1 MGINEE
7 SVNEHKHFGAE
18 SRLSFGIFKTSS
30 IFPQLAH
37 FLILAFLLCEHIS
50 SLGYTHDRHRFKSF
64 DGRLRLTRVPRIG
77 GSATLVLSTHSNL
90 VEPVHARILF
100 HLPRGIVA
108 ESPDQFHD
116 VYFPPNEVEQQYSVR
131 LRIKKS
137 GNFPLQASIYTTS
150 VDGKKIAQHFYM
162 YLLVTPTRAEI
173 GSEPFK
179 DEVSSFPLQ
188 THVQLSSAPAE
199 IDGAPI
205 IRGTVSYFDDNEL
218 SVLPIQ
224 RPQIQLYLE
233 DQITGDI
240 IIDRTVGDEQ
250 GNYNFN
256 NLNRPALHDGS
267 PRDLYVVLKFDNSVM
282 SIAAEIEDGS
292 YQTYALKS
300 ETVSD
305 VSGGENVID
314 LVIDSKDPNRGIGH
328 IFNTIQDAHSFLYGR
343 LGWERDRPIQVIWPG
358 PYSISYYNLDR
369 MGEGRTQMNREHIAI
384 AFGEHQWLRIIMF
397 HEYAHAVM
405 TAAYGY
411 NIDALPLSDYPGVHR
426 VETVSNLGFAF
437 YEGWAEFMEAA
448 VDNNALNVTGFLDR
462 DSPNIESNQWWTGH
476 VNGTGQNV
484 RGELVEGTV
493 ASILWDIFDTP
504 DSIDLAPNVDDDN
517 INDQLDLFWKI
528 FVTDNPQNVID
539 VAKAWR
545 LRNFP
550 MLKELEAIYANHH
563 TLSRPNS
570 PPTLQF
576 TSPTKEHAVAG
587 NTFEITWQAFDL
599 DGDDFTIDLFYDV
612 DRIVGDSVEI
622 QSRISSSLSDWSWDT
637 SMVEE
642 GNYYLGASVRDFRNS
657 TIEVYSEEFV
667 IIDRTAI
674 YDVNGDKIV
683 NLLDLVAVAAQFG
696 KPPDSN
702 LDANGDGVINVLDL
716 VLIAAHFGEVVP

>member
-1 MGINEE
+1 MGINEV
-7 SVNEHKHFGAE
+7 SVNEHKHFDAK
-18 SRLSFGIFKTSS
+18 SLLSSGHLKTSP

-37 FLILAFLLCEHIS
+37 FLILAIAILLCEHIS
-50 SLGYTHDRHRFKSF
+50 PFGYTHERHHFKSF
-64 DGRLRLTRVPRIG
+64 DGRLHLTRAPRIG
-77 GSATLVLSTHSNL
+77 GSATLVLSIHSNL
-90 VEPVHARILF
+90 ADSVHARILF
-100 HLPRGIVA
+100 RLPRGIVA
-108 ESPDQFHD
+108 ESPIQFHD
-116 VYFPPNEVEQQYSVR
+116 VYFPPKEAEQQYRVR
-131 LRIKKS
+131 LRVKKI

-150 VDGKKIAQHFYM
+150 VDGKRIVQHFYT

-173 GSEPFK
+173 GAEPFK
-179 DEVSSFPLQ
+179 DEVGSFPLQ
-188 THVQLSSAPAE
+188 THAQLSSAPAK
-199 IDGAPI
+199 IDGALL

-218 SVLPIQ
+218 TVLPVQ
-224 RPQIQLYLE
+224 KPQIQLYLE
-233 DQITGDI
+233 NQITGDI
-240 IIDRTVGDEQ
+240 IIDHTVGDGQ

-256 NLNRPALHDGS
+256 NLNHPALHDGS
-267 PRDLYVVLKFDNSVM
+267 PRNLYVVLKFDNSVLSM
-282 SIAAEIEDGS
+282 TDDLG
-292 YQTYALKS
+292 QTYALQS
-300 ETVSD
+300 ETLHNVPN
-305 VSGGENVID
+305 GENFIN
-314 LVIDSKDPNRGIGH
+314 LVIDASHPIRGIGH
-328 IFNTIQDAHSFLYGR
+328 IFNAIQDAHAFLFDR
-343 LGWERDRPIQVIWPG
+343 LGWERDRPIQVVWPG
-358 PYSISYYNLDR
+358 LYGISYYDD
-369 MGEGRTQMNREHIAI
+369 GRKKETREHIAI
-384 AFGEHQWLRIIMF
+384 AFGEHQWLRIIMY

-411 NIDALPLSDYPGVHR
+411 NPDALPQGNYPRVHR

-448 VDNNALNVTGFLDR
+448 VDNNALNVTGFLDQ

-476 VNGTGQNV
+476 VNGAGQNV
-484 RGELVEGTV
+484 RGEVVEGTV

-517 INDQLDLFWKI
+517 ISDQFDLFWKI
-528 FVTDNPQNVID
+528 FLTDTPQNVID
-539 VAKAWR
+539 VAMAWR

-576 TSPTKEHAVAG
+576 TSPTKEGAVAG

-612 DRIVGDSVEI
+612 DRIVGNSVEI
-622 QSRISSSLSDWSWDT
+622 RSRISSRRSGWSWDT

-642 GNYYLGASVRDFRNS
+642 GKYYLGASVRDFRNS
-657 TIEVYSEEFV
+657 KIEVYSEEFV

-683 NLLDLVAVAAQFG
+683 NLLDLAAVAAQFG
-696 KPPDSN
+696 KHSDSN
-702 LDANGDGVINVLDL
+702 ADANGDGVINVLDL